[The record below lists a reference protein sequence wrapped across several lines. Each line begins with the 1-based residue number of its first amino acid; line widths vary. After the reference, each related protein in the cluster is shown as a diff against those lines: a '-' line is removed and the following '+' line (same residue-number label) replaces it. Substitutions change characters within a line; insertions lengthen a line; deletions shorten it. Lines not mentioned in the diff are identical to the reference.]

1 MENVIVRYAKGEEL
15 ESVNNIRKQVNEVHV
30 KGCPDIFREDGWQF
44 IEPFVYTRF
53 DEETSGIIVAAIE
66 DEIVGFAVVQYIE
79 RPESAYNK
87 ERKYFHIEEFGVDEK
102 HRRKGIATAMIDFI
116 KEDAK
121 NRGFK
126 RIELDM
132 WEFNDGALA
141 FYESAGLKTYRRYME
156 SDTDTEEGTE
166 HDVIIPGSGG
176 CVSTPGAYNLPFS
189 RF

>member
-1 MENVIVRYAKGEEL
+1 MEKVIVRYAKSEEL
-15 ESVNNIRKQVNEVHV
+15 ESVNNIRRQVNEVHV
-30 KGCPDIFREDGWQF
+30 KGRPDIFREDGWQF

-87 ERKYFHIEEFGVDEK
+87 ERKYFHIEEFGVDKK

-126 RIELDM
+126 TIELDM

-156 SDTDTEEGTE
+156 SGTDTEEGDRT
-166 HDVIIPGSGG
+166 
-176 CVSTPGAYNLPFS
+176 
-189 RF
+189 